1 MDKPTRAQVEGR
13 SVTKELEV
21 GLKIETVLPDG
32 IGEALGLVPGD
43 LLEAIN
49 EQPIRD
55 AIDYRFHLGE
65 EDIEVQIRRGSD
77 VFIFEIEKDIE
88 DDLGVE
94 FEEMPILK
102 CDNKCVFCFL
112 HQMPKGMRKT
122 LYYQDD
128 DYRLS
133 FLHGAYVTLTNL
145 SDEEFKRIINQ
156 RLNPMYISVH
166 ATDPTLRAE
175 LLGRKD
181 PTPVLDR
188 IDVLAK
194 EGIRMHTQ
202 VVLCPG
208 VNDGQALKQT
218 IFDLAERHPH
228 IESVG
233 VVPLGLTK
241 FRKNLPELTP
251 VSIADA
257 ETVIKQVTQWQD
269 GYKKKYGTRFVYL
282 GDEFYLKAGQPI
294 PSPEAY
300 DGFPLVENGIGMVRR
315 FVDAFD
321 DQIEVLENMESAPY
335 TFVLV
340 TGMLG
345 QQFLAPMV
353 ERLNQIPWI
362 SARLVTVANRFLG
375 EGITVSGLLT
385 GADIADAV
393 QKAGVTETDHVLL
406 PPNCVNHNGLF
417 LDDLTPANLSSQLGC
432 SVYVGTYDLVES
444 IQNAIDG
451 ISECPIMGS
460 EEVAHPYIS
469 SHQVDV

>member
-13 SVTKELEV
+13 PVTKALEV
-21 GLKIETVLPDG
+21 GLKIETVLPEG
-32 IGEALGLVPGD
+32 IGDALGLLPGD
-43 LLEAIN
+43 LLEEIN
-49 EQPIRD
+49 GQPIRD

-145 SDEEFKRIINQ
+145 SDEEFERIINQ

-218 IFDLAERHPH
+218 IFDLAARHPH

-241 FRKNLPELTP
+241 YRKNLPELTP
-251 VSIADA
+251 VSVSDA
-257 ETVIKQVTQWQD
+257 EAAIEQVSQWQ
-269 GYKKKYGTRFVYL
+269 GVYKKKFGTRFVYL

-294 PSPEAY
+294 PPPAAY

-315 FVDAFD
+315 FVDAFE
-321 DQIEVLENMESAPY
+321 DQIDVLENMESPQQ

-353 ERLNQIPWI
+353 ARLNQISWI
-362 SARLVTVANRFLG
+362 AARLVAVPNRFLG

-393 QKAGVTETDHVLL
+393 QKSGVTETDLVLL

-417 LDDLTPANLSSQLGC
+417 LDDLTPANLSNQLGG

-451 ISECPIMGS
+451 ISECPITGS

>member
-13 SVTKELEV
+13 SVTKVLEV
-21 GLKIETVLPDG
+21 GLKIESVLPESM
-32 IGEALGLVPGD
+32 GEALGLLPND
-43 LLEAIN
+43 ILEAIN
-49 EQPIRD
+49 GQPIRD

-145 SDEEFKRIINQ
+145 SDEEFERIINQ

-218 IFDLAERHPH
+218 IFDLAARHPH

-241 FRKNLPELTP
+241 FRKNLPDLTP
-251 VSIADA
+251 VSVSDA
-257 ETVIKQVTQWQD
+257 EMAIAQVTEWQNI
-269 GYKKKYGTRFVYL
+269 YKKKFGTRFVYL

-294 PSPEAY
+294 PSPVAY

-315 FVDAFD
+315 FMDAFE
-321 DQIEVLENMESAPY
+321 DQVHVLEDMDVPKQ

-353 ERLNQIPWI
+353 ERLNRISWI
-362 SARLVTVANRFLG
+362 SVRLVPVANRFLG

-385 GADIADAV
+385 GADIRDAV
-393 QKAGVTETDHVLL
+393 KATGVTASEQVLL

-417 LDDLTPANLSSQLGC
+417 LDDLTPADLNEQLGC
-432 SVYVGTYDLVES
+432 SVYVGTYDLIES
-444 IQNAIDG
+444 IQNAMDG

>member
-13 SVTKELEV
+13 PTTRELEV
-21 GLKIETVLPDG
+21 GLRIETVLPEG
-32 IGEALGLVPGD
+32 IGEAIGLAPND
-43 LLEAIN
+43 LVEAMN
-49 EQPIRD
+49 GEPVRD
-55 AIDYRFHLGE
+55 AIDYRFHLGN
-65 EDIEVQIRRGSD
+65 EDIEVQIRRGDD
-77 VFIFEIEKDIE
+77 VFIFEIEKDLE
-88 DDLGVE
+88 DDLGIE

-145 SDEEFKRIINQ
+145 SDEEFERIINQ

-208 VNDGQALKQT
+208 LNDGEALKQT

-241 FRKNLPELTP
+241 YRKNLPDLTP
-251 VSIADA
+251 ISVKDA
-257 ETVIKQVTQWQD
+257 QKTITQVTEWQALFNKKF
-269 GYKKKYGTRFVYL
+269 GYRFVYL
-282 GDEFYLKAGQPI
+282 GDEFYLKSGVPI
-294 PSPEAY
+294 PDPVAY

-315 FVDAFD
+315 FIDAFEA
-321 DQIEVLENMESAPY
+321 QIDVLTQIDVSPQR
-335 TFVLV
+335 FVLV

-345 QQFLAPMV
+345 RQFIEPMV
-353 ERLNQIPWI
+353 ERLNQISWL
-362 SARLVTVANRFLG
+362 SARLVPVTNTFLG
-375 EGITVSGLLT
+375 DGITVSGLLT
-385 GADIADAV
+385 GGDIREAIGQVSDD
-393 QKAGVTETDHVLL
+393 EIVLL

-417 LDDLTPANLSSQLGC
+417 LDDLTPNDLAQSLGG
-432 SVYVGTYDLVES
+432 SVFVGTYDLVET
-444 IQNAIDG
+444 IQNAMDG
-451 ISECPIMGS
+451 ISECPAMGS

>member
-13 SVTKELEV
+13 ATTRELEI
-21 GLKIETVLPDG
+21 GLRIETVLPEG
-32 IGEALGLVPGD
+32 IGDAIGLASGD
-43 LLEAIN
+43 VLEGMN
-49 EQPIRD
+49 GEPIRD
-55 AIDYRFHLGE
+55 AIDYRFHLGD
-65 EDIEVQIRRGSD
+65 EDIEIQIRRRAD
-77 VFIFEIEKDIE
+77 VFVFEIEKDLE
-88 DDLGVE
+88 DDLGIE

-145 SDEEFKRIINQ
+145 SDEEFERIINQ

-181 PTPVLDR
+181 PTPVLNR
-188 IDVLAK
+188 IDTLAQA
-194 EGIRMHTQ
+194 GIRMHTQ

-218 IFDLAERHPH
+218 IFDLADRHPH

-241 FRKNLPELTP
+241 YRKNLPELTP
-251 VSIADA
+251 VSVSDAKEAIA
-257 ETVIKQVTQWQD
+257 QVTEWQALFQKRV
-269 GYKKKYGTRFVYL
+269 GHRFVYL
-282 GDEFYLKAGQPI
+282 GDEFYLKAGQGIPDPI
-294 PSPEAY
+294 AY

-315 FVDAFD
+315 FIDAFE
-321 DQIEVLENMESAPY
+321 DQVQELESIDVPNQKL
-335 TFVLV
+335 VLV

-353 ERLNQIPWI
+353 ERLNQISWI
-362 SARLVTVANRFLG
+362 SARLVPVVNEFLG
-375 EGITVSGLLT
+375 TGITVSGLLT
-385 GADIADAV
+385 GGDIQDAV
-393 QKAGVTETDHVLL
+393 QLAGVGKDDLVLL

-417 LDDLTPANLSSQLGC
+417 LDDFTPDDLAEKLGC
-432 SVYVGTYDLVES
+432 SIFVGTYDLVETL
-444 IQNAIDG
+444 QNALDG
-451 ISECPIMGS
+451 ISECPHSGN

>member
-13 SVTKELEV
+13 PTTRELQV
-21 GLKIETVLPDG
+21 GLRIEAVLPDG
-32 IGEALGLVPGD
+32 IGEAIGLVPND
-43 LLEAIN
+43 VIEAMNN
-49 EQPIRD
+49 EPVRD
-55 AIDYRFHLGE
+55 AIDYRFHLGN
-65 EDIEVQIRRGSD
+65 EDIEVQVRRGDD
-77 VFIFEIEKDIE
+77 VFIFEIEKDLD

-145 SDEEFKRIINQ
+145 SDEEFERIINQ

-181 PTPVLDR
+181 PSPVLDR
-188 IDVLAK
+188 IDILAK

-208 VNDGQALKQT
+208 INDGEALKQT

-228 IESVG
+228 IESIG

-241 FRKNLPELTP
+241 YRKNLPELTA
-251 VSIADA
+251 VSVEDAQTAIA
-257 ETVIKQVTQWQD
+257 QVTEWQALFNKKF
-269 GYKKKYGTRFVYL
+269 GYRFVYL
-282 GDEFYLKAGQPI
+282 GDEFYLKSGVPI
-294 PSPEAY
+294 PDPIFY

-315 FVDAFD
+315 FIDAFEE
-321 DQIEVLENMESAPY
+321 QIDILEQLDAPPQR
-335 TFVLV
+335 FVLA

-345 QQFLAPMV
+345 RQFLEPMV
-353 ERLNQIPWI
+353 DRLNQVSWI
-362 SARLVTVANRFLG
+362 SARLVPVENRFLG
-375 EGITVSGLLT
+375 DGITVSGLLT
-385 GADIADAV
+385 GGDIRDAIGRV
-393 QKAGVTETDHVLL
+393 EDDEIVLL

-417 LDDLTPANLSSQLGC
+417 LDDLTPDDLAKSLGGA
-432 SVYVGTYDLVES
+432 VFVGTYDLVET
-444 IQNAIDG
+444 IQNAMDG
-451 ISECPIMGS
+451 ISECPAMGS